1 MSYSLASQ
9 MHHNSSSADMNLDQH
24 EMQSVGEIKAV
35 DVTEFKIE
43 RSGVAHEEQLRK
55 KRINRKLATKFQQ
68 KRA

>member
-1 MSYSLASQ
+1 
-9 MHHNSSSADMNLDQH
+9 MNLDQH
-24 EMQSVGEIKAV
+24 EMQSVGEIQAV